1 MPAKLVEYLAT
12 TRIGERGTMTLPK
25 DYCDELQLETG
36 AALTILRIGDG
47 LMLIPEQKRFSE
59 LCDSIAG
66 KLERVGVADPG
77 DYVGGIRN
85 VARHAP
91 PVKHRSESRSCHCR
105 IEGFYRVSFVSRD
118 CRADPRSPKHRSR
131 SPIRSRRKSES

>member
-25 DYCDELQLETG
+25 DYRDELQLKTG

-66 KLERVGVADPG
+66 KLERAGVAEAALQATLPE
-77 DYVGGIRN
+77 VREQI
-85 VARHAP
+85 AR
-91 PVKHRSESRSCHCR
+91 KHYPELFT
-105 IEGFYRVSFVSRD
+105 GKVSK
-118 CRADPRSPKHRSR
+118 RASKKR
-131 SPIRSRRKSES
+131 